1 MNFKTC
7 LICGAVWGPDGQLYW
22 SGTGKPGKDLD
33 LAGLVCNSL
42 PDAKRQLCVNPCL
55 GQEGGDTW
63 EKRRGF
69 MDAMASE
76 LMLKSSDD
84 TDAFGHIGDGFPPQ

>member
-1 MNFKTC
+1 MESKSC
-7 LICGAVWGPDGQLYW
+7 LVCGAKWLNGQLYW
-22 SGTGKPGKDLD
+22 SSCKPGKDLD

-55 GQEGGDTW
+55 GMEGGDTW
-63 EKRRGF
+63 EKRRGY

-76 LMLKSSDD
+76 LILESSDD
-84 TDAFGHIGDGFPPQ
+84 RDAFGHIGDGFPPSD

>member
-1 MNFKTC
+1 
-7 LICGAVWGPDGQLYW
+7 LYW
-22 SGTGKPGKDLD
+22 STGKPGKDLD

-76 LMLKSSDD
+76 LMLKSSDN
-84 TDAFGHIGDGFPPQ
+84 TDAFGHISDGFPPQ